1 MGIIKTFID
10 DKVAEEDV
18 RQLNRAKENLNN
30 SMTKLN
36 NISRELEGYSG
47 NSVQVLLENVNELKI
62 ALAKAIEDV
71 EQNKSDI
78 RKTISKYKE
87 ADKKVKNQIENSI
100 SK

>member
-18 RQLNRAKENLNN
+18 RQLNRAKENLDN

>member
-36 NISRELEGYSG
+36 NISRELYPISF
-47 NSVQVLLENVNELKI
+47 LLLLI
-62 ALAKAIEDV
+62 H
-71 EQNKSDI
+71 
-78 RKTISKYKE
+78 RKPSKLHLYPM
-87 ADKKVKNQIENSI
+87 SI
-100 SK
+100 